1 MTFLLEQQF
10 EIYLNK
16 IDLFLLT
23 NDHVAYPDYT
33 TAYMAGALT
42 QTLIHWFK
50 QSFDLSIEELSRL
63 TEAIIPGSCF
73 KLDGVNPMP
82 LKCLPALI
90 RIPPRFVP

>member
-42 QTLIHWFK
+42 
-50 QSFDLSIEELSRL
+50 
-63 TEAIIPGSCF
+63 
-73 KLDGVNPMP
+73 
-82 LKCLPALI
+82 
-90 RIPPRFVP
+90 

>member
-63 TEAIIPGSCF
+63 TEAIITGQLF
-73 KLDGVNPMP
+73 
-82 LKCLPALI
+82 
-90 RIPPRFVP
+90 